1 MSFHGSFCI
10 VCTAVSSAVQL
21 IKITSKNYRE
31 SKMKALALERPG
43 LASLSSALRPSL
55 QDLMNTQSQPTPAVT
70 VA

>member
-1 MSFHGSFCI
+1 
-10 VCTAVSSAVQL
+10 
-21 IKITSKNYRE
+21 
-31 SKMKALALERPG
+31 MKALALERPG